1 MVQIGIMPAVGQQA
15 VMSPFLKNTA
25 VFPDDNAVRVPD
37 HREGVG
43 EDGGQGQA
51 FTLIINSKLW
61 HLHKA
66 IAY

>member
-1 MVQIGIMPAVGQQA
+1 
-15 VMSPFLKNTA
+15 MSPFLKNTA

-61 HLHKA
+61 HLHKV
-66 IAY
+66 IAC